1 MRASISRRGIIA
13 GAVGTIAAAVLVFSP
28 IATSAH
34 EHRTVGD
41 YEVVVGFLNEPA
53 VSGELNGLDFRV
65 SQPSATPATPT
76 ADGTEAAST
85 PVEGLETTLQ
95 AEVIY
100 GDQKM
105 PLTLE
110 GVYKTPGSYAAYFIP
125 TAAGDY
131 SFHIW
136 GTINGTDFDETFTAG
151 PDTFSTVIDRTT
163 LEFPAAS

>member
-1 MRASISRRGIIA
+1 MGTFLSRRSLIA
-13 GAVGTIAAAVLVFSP
+13 GAFGTVAAALIAFTP
-28 IATSAH
+28 IGASAH

-41 YEVVVGFLNEPA
+41 YEFVVGFLNEPA
-53 VSGELNGLDFRV
+53 VSGELNGLDLRV
-65 SQPSATPATPT
+65 SQPSAATPT
-76 ADGTEAAST
+76 ADASADGA

-105 PLTLE
+105 TLTLE
-110 GVYKTPGSYAAYFIP
+110 AAYNAPGHYEAYFIP

-131 SFHIW
+131 SFHVF
-136 GTINGTDFDETFTAG
+136 GTINGTAVDETFTSG
-151 PDTFSTVIDRTT
+151 PDTFSTVIDRST

>member
-1 MRASISRRGIIA
+1 MHASISRRGFIA
-13 GAVGTIAAAVLVFSP
+13 GAIGTVAAALIAFSP
-28 IATSAH
+28 IGVSAH
-34 EHRTVGD
+34 EHRTVGE
-41 YEVVVGFLNEPA
+41 YEFIVGFINEPA
-53 VSGELNGLDFRV
+53 VSGELNGLDLRV

-76 ADGTEAAST
+76 ADGEEAAST

-105 PLTLE
+105 ALTLE
-110 GVYKTPGSYAAYFIP
+110 AAWNTPGSYEAFFIP

-136 GTINGTDFDETFTAG
+136 GTINGTQIDETFTAG
-151 PDTFSTVIDRTT
+151 PDTFSTVIDRAT

>member
-1 MRASISRRGIIA
+1 MRQFLSRRSLIA
-13 GAVGTIAAAVLVFSP
+13 GAFGTVAAALLAFSP
-28 IATSAH
+28 IGASAH

-41 YEVVVGFLNEPA
+41 YELVVGFLNEPA
-53 VSGELNGLDFRV
+53 VSGELNGLDLRV
-65 SQPSATPATPT
+65 SQPSAATPA
-76 ADGTEAAST
+76 AGGDEAEAT

-105 PLTLE
+105 TLTLE
-110 GVYKTPGSYAAYFIP
+110 AAYNNPGHYEAYFIP

-131 SFHIW
+131 SFHVF
-136 GTINGTDFDETFTAG
+136 GTINGTQVDETFTSG
-151 PDTFSTVIDRTT
+151 PDTFSTVIDRST